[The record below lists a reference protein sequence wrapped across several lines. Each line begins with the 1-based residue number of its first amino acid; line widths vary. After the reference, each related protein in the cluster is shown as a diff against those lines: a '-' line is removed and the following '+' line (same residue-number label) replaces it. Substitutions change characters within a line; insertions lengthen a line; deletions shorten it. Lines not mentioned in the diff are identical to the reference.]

1 MNNKKQAVF
10 QVTFCILQ
18 PSPRLYATLYKLRT
32 KKKLTDTG
40 AIFAPLRVKLTLIHN
55 HEHETSQ
62 YSVANW
68 K

>member
-1 MNNKKQAVF
+1 MF

-18 PSPRLYATLYKLRT
+18 PSPRLHATLYKLRT
-32 KKKLTDTG
+32 KKKHLTDTG
-40 AIFAPLRVKLTLIHN
+40 AIFARVRVKLTLIHN